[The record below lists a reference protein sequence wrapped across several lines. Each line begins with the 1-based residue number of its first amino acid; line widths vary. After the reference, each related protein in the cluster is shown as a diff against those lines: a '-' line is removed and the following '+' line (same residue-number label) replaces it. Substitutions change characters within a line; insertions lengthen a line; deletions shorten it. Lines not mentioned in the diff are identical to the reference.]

1 MVWRVSCVC
10 VISFIQ
16 IINMKEKKTSSRGEE
31 LSVRYNVTVCFCVSF
46 FLWCRI
52 SEEHGASV
60 WTRCLVFLETQISF
74 FYRLYFLFRRK
85 PPLPPPPP
93 HPLLS
98 DRMCECV
105 RNNVKVINHHVKE
118 LCLKRK
124 QQNVTKTPPEY
135 QGWRETP
142 RHFTALLTTCRYS
155 CCWLMK
161 TVNVSETLSQI
172 QLTHWYAKMLNI
184 PVLSAAA
191 AAVHRRPAASCQ
203 FKLTHSHADDK
214 LTAWV

>member
-1 MVWRVSCVC
+1 MKPAWRRTNESPQWDKTDLLLTKLWWHFHGLESVVCVC
-10 VISFIQ
+10 H
-16 IINMKEKKTSSRGEE
+16 IIHSNYKYEKKKTSSRGEE

-105 RNNVKVINHHVKE
+105 RA
-118 LCLKRK
+118 CGTMSRS
-124 QQNVTKTPPEY
+124 
-135 QGWRETP
+135 
-142 RHFTALLTTCRYS
+142 LTI
-155 CCWLMK
+155 M
-161 TVNVSETLSQI
+161 
-172 QLTHWYAKMLNI
+172 
-184 PVLSAAA
+184 
-191 AAVHRRPAASCQ
+191 
-203 FKLTHSHADDK
+203 
-214 LTAWV
+214 